1 MVEFRVARG
10 GRWARRWWMSQSG
23 ASVVSIHPY
32 FKLHPGKLEAFRELF
47 KEFVAK
53 TSTEEACLYYD
64 FSVLNE
70 EVVFCRE
77 AYVGAE
83 GLLAHLENVGGVIAK
98 ALEISE
104 LIRVEVH
111 GAADELA
118 KLKEPLQDLNP
129 DYFVFECGVAA

>member
-1 MVEFRVARG
+1 
-10 GRWARRWWMSQSG
+10 MSQSG

-32 FKLHPGKLEAFRELF
+32 FKLQPGKLEAFREIF

-53 TSTEEACLYYD
+53 TSTEEGCLYYD
-64 FSVLNE
+64 FSLMNE

-83 GLLAHLENVGGVIAK
+83 GLLAHVENVGGVIAK
-98 ALEISE
+98 VLEISE

-111 GAADELA
+111 GGAEELA
-118 KLKEPLQDLNP
+118 KLKEPLKDLDP
-129 DYFVFECGVAA
+129 DYYVFECRG

>member
-1 MVEFRVARG
+1 
-10 GRWARRWWMSQSG
+10 MSQSG